1 MSDSSIHTGDDGTV
15 HLSGEMNFVSTPRIY
30 RELESRFSV
39 SGPTLNIDLAGV
51 RHADSSG
58 LALLIEWQ
66 AMVNRLD
73 RQLHIINAP
82 ANLLRLAKL
91 CEADKLMDISGRD
104 RCAQA
109 AGQRFDLNP

>member
-30 RELESRFSV
+30 RELESRFTV
-39 SGPTLNIDLAGV
+39 SGSALNIDLAGV

-73 RQLHIINAP
+73 RQLHITNAP

-104 RCAQA
+104 RLEGAP
-109 AGQRFDLNP
+109 GR